1 MQATPC
7 VDWDL
12 KPPSNGEL
20 NCLSSDDDGLE
31 CIATCKDGFRF
42 TDGQPT
48 KSFTCEQRSL
58 WSPSSVVPDCVS
70 ENTHQ
75 ADYHV
80 IPSVTYRANGA
91 VPSLCLRQYAD
102 ILSQHYDVL
111 NEILTERCS
120 AVKVNMNVSFI
131 DTRPQLLDE
140 NLVQVRR
147 RCVLII
153 VKPARPNPIV
163 SKPL

>member
-20 NCLSSDDDGLE
+20 KCLTTDEDGLE
-31 CIATCKDGFRF
+31 CIATCKAGFRF

-58 WSPSSVVPDCVS
+58 WSPTSVVPDCVS
-70 ENTHQ
+70 EDTHQ

-80 IPSVTYRANGA
+80 VPSVTYRANGA

-102 ILSQHYDVL
+102 ILSQHYGPL
-111 NEILTERCS
+111 NDILTERCS

-140 NLVQVRR
+140 NLVQV
-147 RCVLII
+147 CDHKYHKNNCNENL
-153 VKPARPNPIV
+153 
-163 SKPL
+163 